1 VLRCAT
7 VGSASFICCVTSASI
22 SAFVLSA
29 SAVRMEVILLRMM
42 RFLEGVKW
50 IGLSIFGVLEHY
62 NLINNLAK
70 IKKNIIMLSI
80 RYRPPFWNIT
90 RNNGTLHEIKGLQG
104 VLGCFAKTKK
114 NIIML
119 SMTYKNKNDYITKP
133 VILGITQQGYA
144 PRSFENWHRASLTS

>member
-1 VLRCAT
+1 MFLMFLMFHT
-7 VGSASFICCVTSASI
+7 
-22 SAFVLSA
+22 
-29 SAVRMEVILLRMM
+29 
-42 RFLEGVKW
+42 LEGVKW

>member
-1 VLRCAT
+1 V
-7 VGSASFICCVTSASI
+7 
-22 SAFVLSA
+22 
-29 SAVRMEVILLRMM
+29 
-42 RFLEGVKW
+42 FLEGVKW

-133 VILGITQQGYA
+133 VILGITQSGLCATQLRELA
-144 PRSFENWHRASLTS
+144 

>member
-1 VLRCAT
+1 
-7 VGSASFICCVTSASI
+7 
-22 SAFVLSA
+22 
-29 SAVRMEVILLRMM
+29 
-42 RFLEGVKW
+42 
-50 IGLSIFGVLEHY
+50 
-62 NLINNLAK
+62 
-70 IKKNIIMLSI
+70 MLSI

-133 VILGITQQGYA
+133 VILGITSAESICGI
-144 PRSFENWHRASLTS
+144 PRKSKIVFLEHWNIVTLSKTYTKKMEHYNLFNDLAKLTRHAASRTGIGPRLLRDTSLF

>member
-1 VLRCAT
+1 LFALRLNPNAL
-7 VGSASFICCVTSASI
+7 G
-22 SAFVLSA
+22 
-29 SAVRMEVILLRMM
+29 
-42 RFLEGVKW
+42 LEGVKW

-133 VILGITQQGYA
+133 VILGITSAESICGI
-144 PRSFENWHRASLTS
+144 PRKSKIVFLEHWNIVTLSKTYTKKNGTL

>member
-1 VLRCAT
+1 
-7 VGSASFICCVTSASI
+7 
-22 SAFVLSA
+22 
-29 SAVRMEVILLRMM
+29 
-42 RFLEGVKW
+42 
-50 IGLSIFGVLEHY
+50 
-62 NLINNLAK
+62 
-70 IKKNIIMLSI
+70 MLSI

-133 VILGITQQGYA
+133 VILGITSAESICGI
-144 PRSFENWHRASLTS
+144 PRKSKIEEHWNIVVIKDLHQKKWNIIIFSMT